1 MIMNTSERNPK
12 SQTVGTP
19 KEEIQKGIE
28 NHKLAAR
35 HYEAAA
41 KHHHEAAK
49 HHENG
54 HHDKAGESAKKANEY
69 SGLAYKAQKED
80 MKQHAPQL

>member
-1 MIMNTSERNPK
+1 MNTSENNPK
-12 SQTVGTP
+12 SQFVGAP

-28 NHKLAAR
+28 NHKLAAS

-54 HHDKAGESAKKANEY
+54 QHDKAGESAKKANEY
-69 SGLAYKAQKED
+69 SGLAYKTQRED
-80 MKQHAPQL
+80 VKQRDSQL